1 MLSQTTVI
9 IHSAWAVNFMLGIR
23 SFEDQHIRGVQN
35 LINFSLSVSTPNPA
49 RFYFCSSISVALAT
63 SSPAIIPESATE
75 NLHAAL
81 PMGYSRSKLVAEH
94 IVRNAAVQAGAPA
107 HVLRIGQIV
116 GDSKEGLWNDTE
128 AIPLMVRSALTLKA
142 LPSLHEV
149 RLSLST
155 TITRN
160 SNDLP
165 CLHTNASHRPAPGS
179 PSTTL
184 PPLSFPSPSPLPLSP
199 LPHTNS
205 ITSPTRT
212 PSPGLTPF
220 SLHSV
225 PPAWNSPPFLS
236 APGYKNSAKPPPPT
250 T

>member
-1 MLSQTTVI
+1 MYCLSRGKDPLSRILQGLQQRNLTIPSTSKLIALTSDLSLEDLGISQTIIQEMLSQTTVI

-63 SSPAIIPESATE
+63 SSPAIVPESATE

-116 GDSKEGLWNDTE
+116 GDSREGLWNDTE
-128 AIPLMVRSALTLKA
+128 AIPLMIRSALTLKA
-142 LPSLHEV
+142 LPALHEV
-149 RLSLST
+149 RLSLVR
-155 TITRN
+155 TIRGI

-165 CLHTNASHRPAPGS
+165 CLHTNESHRPAPGS

-184 PPLSFPSPSPLPLSP
+184 PPPSFP
-199 LPHTNS
+199 
-205 ITSPTRT
+205 
-212 PSPGLTPF
+212 
-220 SLHSV
+220 
-225 PPAWNSPPFLS
+225 
-236 APGYKNSAKPPPPT
+236 
-250 T
+250 